1 MATDLVLAGIVRKRA
16 ELAGE
21 IEALRTRVANLQA
34 DLAHL
39 DAAIRIMDPAAD
51 PESIRPK
58 VPRNAC
64 DWFGRG
70 ELFRLTMDALRD
82 APEPLTAME
91 IARMVIARKG
101 LEDASPFVVRRV
113 KSMIDATL
121 RRREGLA
128 ERVVYGRRHVGW
140 RLCGEASLAS
150 AGGNP

>member
-1 MATDLVLAGIVRKRA
+1 MESEATSPIVLAGIVRKRA
-16 ELAGE
+16 AVAGE
-21 IEALRTRVANLQA
+21 IEARRTRVANLQA

-39 DAAIRIMDPAAD
+39 DATIRIMDPAAD

-91 IARMVIARKG
+91 IASTVVASKG
-101 LEDASPFVVRRV
+101 LGKRQPVRG
-113 KSMIDATL
+113 A
-121 RRREGLA
+121 
-128 ERVVYGRRHVGW
+128 
-140 RLCGEASLAS
+140 
-150 AGGNP
+150 AGQGHD